1 MPSLN
6 VSYYREEER
15 EGFTIPSFMKH
26 AWAAQ
31 LEMLLKVDSICKE
44 HNIDYFADWGTLL
57 GTIRHK
63 GYIPWDDDIDLCMRR
78 HDIDRFRKVIKEYEG
93 IQLLNCYDNPE
104 HLLHAYRVTNST
116 QFTYNRHQ
124 YKMFHGFPLPVGIDI
139 FTLDYCPR
147 EKQLEKE
154 MVEAVQVCSVC
165 VSDREWLDEHDS
177 LDKDYNRHYT
187 EYMKNVRWLENACNI
202 KFSTTKPSAQEVAI
216 LAEEIS
222 GIYTEADSD
231 YLTEI
236 GCLGE
241 GRDYYIPKEYYGKV
255 TYMPF
260 EDVMIPVPNN
270 YDYILRL
277 KYGDD
282 YMTPRNVG
290 AGHGYPFYDGFIKTF
305 QEDQGYETFED
316 AFDFVQSVSSKYY
329 IDFLTKT
336 NETILNMSEEQL
348 QDEEVDGIKITS
360 SAKHLFAARCEV
372 LEEFKRICQLTN
384 ISYYAIGD
392 TIRDIVDGKNSDIYS
407 GNIHVAIMRTDY
419 DRLLKALAKELS
431 PWYDYSSLSIHDNH
445 DDMKLFIY
453 SDSFMCS
460 SEEFAE
466 RFYGC
471 TEKVSIDVSVI
482 DSVLEEK
489 SREETRRALIKNLIV
504 TSQSM
509 PSEPSYSDE
518 ILRIADEWSKILD
531 VDIDVNG
538 NLRHEFLMLADAL
551 AGMVRDD
558 RTSKV
563 RITAEFQEGIDYTYN
578 RSDFDESIEV
588 PFGFT
593 TISVPKG
600 FVEE

>member
-1 MPSLN
+1 MPDLD

-93 IQLLNCYDNPE
+93 IHLLNCYDNPE

-116 QFTYNRHQ
+116 QFTYDRHQ

-177 LDKDYNRHYT
+177 LDKDYNWHYT

-241 GRDYYIPKEYYGKV
+241 GRDYYIPKEYYGKA

-260 EDVMIPVPNN
+260 ENVMIPVPNN
-270 YDYILRL
+270 YDFILRK

-282 YMTPRNVG
+282 YMTPHNVG
-290 AGHGYPFYDGFIKTF
+290 AGHGYPFYDVFIKTI
-305 QEDQGYETFED
+305 QEERGYETFED
-316 AFDFVQSVSSKYY
+316 AFEFVQSVSSKYY

-336 NETILNMSEEQL
+336 NETLIDISEEQL
-348 QDEEVDGIKITS
+348 QDENIQGVKVTS
-360 SAKHLFAARCEV
+360 LEKRIFAARCEV
-372 LEEFKRICQLTN
+372 LEEFKRICRMLD
-384 ISYYAIGD
+384 IPYYAIGD
-392 TIRDIVDGKNSDIYS
+392 TLKAIVEDKKSDIYN
-407 GNIHVAIMRTDY
+407 GDIRVAVIRADY
-419 DRLLKALAKELS
+419 DRLLKALAEELS
-431 PWYDYSSLSIHDNH
+431 PWYDYASLITHNNH
-445 DDMKLFIY
+445 EDMKVYIY
-453 SDSFMCS
+453 TDSYMCDIN
-460 SEEFAE
+460 EFAE
-466 RFYGC
+466 RFHGC
-471 TEKVSIDVSVI
+471 AKEVLIDVSVV
-482 DSVLEEK
+482 DSVSDDEF
-489 SREETRRALIKNLIV
+489 REETRRTLIKNLIA
-504 TSQSM
+504 TAGSM
-509 PSEPSYSDE
+509 PSEPPYPDDVLG
-518 ILRIADEWSKILD
+518 IVAEWNKILD
-531 VDIDVNG
+531 IDIDVNG
-538 NLRHEFLMLADAL
+538 NLRHEFLTVADTLASMA
-551 AGMVRDD
+551 RDD
-558 RTSKV
+558 SSTKV
-563 RITAEFQEGIDYTYN
+563 RITSEFQEGIDSVYN
-578 RSDFDESIEV
+578 RSDFDEPTEV
-588 PFGFT
+588 PYGFT
-593 TISVPKG
+593 TISVSQG
-600 FVEE
+600 FLR